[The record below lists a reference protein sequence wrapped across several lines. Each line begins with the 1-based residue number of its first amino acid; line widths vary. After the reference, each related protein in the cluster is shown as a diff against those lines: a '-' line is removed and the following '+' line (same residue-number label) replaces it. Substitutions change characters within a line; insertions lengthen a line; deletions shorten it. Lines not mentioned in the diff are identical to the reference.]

1 MPECLRQ
8 SIEIKE
14 LEKLKRLIIIAKK
27 FICNILENQFISDIG
42 VQINKFSHSKGALT
56 DV

>member
-27 FICNILENQFISDIG
+27 FICNMLENQFISDIG
-42 VQINKFSHSKGALT
+42 VQINKFSHSKGDLT

>member
-42 VQINKFSHSKGALT
+42 VQINKFSHSKGDLT

>member
-1 MPECLRQ
+1 MPECLHR

-27 FICNILENQFISDIG
+27 FICNMLENQFISDIG
-42 VQINKFSHSKGALT
+42 VQINKFSHSNGALT